1 MKKLKYWFFMLF
13 KNGKKAV
20 YEEGGFKVTFRNYDM
35 RIETLS
41 RNFSVKIMA
50 GEYPFGYL
58 AASYAQDKK
67 DNIHGYAMFLY
78 MVAMLLPRDD
88 QFRRD
93 LQTALKT
100 YEKRAA
106 RKAKE
111 AAEKD
116 DPVMEK
122 VAIENEKRDAE
133 VAQMSRRERRA
144 ASRDFKKTA
153 KEVLNETE

>member
-41 RNFSVKIMA
+41 KNFSVKIMA

-67 DNIHGYAMFLY
+67 ENIHGYAMFLY
-78 MVAMLLPRDD
+78 MTAMLLPRDD

-93 LQTALKT
+93 LQSALKT
-100 YEKRAA
+100 YEKRSA

-111 AAEKD
+111 AAEKE
-116 DPVMEK
+116 DPQMEQI
-122 VAIENEKRDAE
+122 AIEAEKRDAE
-133 VAQMSRRERRA
+133 MAAGSRRYRRRA
-144 ASRDFKKTA
+144 SKEFRQTA
-153 KEVLNETE
+153 KEVMKDAE

>member
-153 KEVLNETE
+153 KKVLNETE

>member
-1 MKKLKYWFFMLF
+1 MKKIKYWFFMLF

-67 DNIHGYAMFLY
+67 ENIHGYAMFLY

-133 VAQMSRRERRA
+133 VARMSRRERRA